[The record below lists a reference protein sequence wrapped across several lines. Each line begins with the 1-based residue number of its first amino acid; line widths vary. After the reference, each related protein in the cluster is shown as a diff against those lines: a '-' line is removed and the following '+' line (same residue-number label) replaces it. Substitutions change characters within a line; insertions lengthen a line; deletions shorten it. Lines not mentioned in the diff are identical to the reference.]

1 MLFQMQTSRRGSQEL
16 YVAALAGVVG
26 AWLWFIYETSALF
39 LSAGGW
45 LGASGLVALSTIA
58 AALGFFVLL
67 AGLRLI
73 RSRLSVWPSAAH
85 LVVSCLGFVSVSA
98 SVLLGAWI
106 APSIFSSRDVM
117 NIFAAL
123 CAPSGA
129 FLVCV
134 LVVAWRRV
142 VKRDLGWRGAWALS
156 LGMSLLWLWLVASL
170 YPEVWAG
177 LEPSRFVGVSLAALG
192 ALVVSLFVPE
202 RTRVVG
208 KLAVAL
214 LLGLIGWAG
223 VGLIA
228 LEGSPQALVMG
239 RYAPSTWLVIG
250 RFVKTPPRRAIP
262 LKPSMT
268 SASCHPGKRA
278 PAPGSWQIADEAP
291 HIIFVTVDALRWDHT
306 SLGGE
311 ARDTTPHLK
320 RWASKAAVMTRAYT
334 PATSTRQ
341 TFGAL
346 FTGVNPSLL
355 ARPKAP
361 RWSLALPKGQ
371 ETVASWLGGAGYDTR
386 AIVVSSK
393 VFQEDSR
400 ALHGF
405 KEIDVSPRQWWDKHH
420 YASSLQVDR
429 IIAALS
435 DIEPNPG
442 PKFIWTHLMEAH
454 QNYHPGPEP
463 KDYGRQAQD
472 RYDAAIHYID
482 QELDRLLATALS
494 PARRHNTYVIL
505 TADHGHAFREHGQ
518 RFHGHTVYD
527 EELHVPLMI
536 WGPDVKAGQYNQPT
550 AVLSAFS
557 TIMEL
562 AGAKPSAL
570 GFACEPSLLGG
581 LKQGRALEPHDI
593 YVEQLADDSN
603 DNAGI
608 GLIRGDYKLVVRPV
622 ERSVELFDVI
632 KDPQERQ
639 DLSQTNPKLAQ
650 TLLDAMVKLQRARGI
665 DAQALGM
672 FELEMSPAKEVR

>member
-1 MLFQMQTSRRGSQEL
+1 MLFHMQTSRWGSQEL

-26 AWLWFIYETSALF
+26 AWLWLIYEASVLF
-39 LSAGGW
+39 LNAGSW
-45 LGASGLVALSTIA
+45 LGASGLVALSALA
-58 AALGFFVLL
+58 AALGVFFIL
-67 AGLRLI
+67 AGLLLA
-73 RSRLSVWPSAAH
+73 RSRLRAWPSAAH
-85 LVVSCLGFVSVSA
+85 LVVSCLGFVSMSA
-98 SVLLGAWI
+98 SVLLGAWL
-106 APSIFSSRDVM
+106 APSLFSSREVM
-117 NIFAAL
+117 GIFAAL
-123 CAPSGA
+123 CAPLGA
-129 FLVCV
+129 LLGCG
-134 LVVAWRRV
+134 LVVVWRRV
-142 VKRDLGWRGAWALS
+142 IKPELGWKGAWALS
-156 LGMSLLWLWLVASL
+156 LCMMALWLWLVASL

-177 LEPSRFVGVSLAALG
+177 LEPGRFIGVALAALG
-192 ALVVSLFVPE
+192 ALGVSLFVRPDS
-202 RTRVVG
+202 RGVS
-208 KLAVAL
+208 KLTVAL
-214 LLGLIGWAG
+214 LLGLMGWAG
-223 VGLIA
+223 AGLIA
-228 LEGSPQALVMG
+228 LDGQPQALVMG

-250 RFVKTPPRRAIP
+250 RFVKTPPRKIIP

-268 SASCHPGKRA
+268 SASCHPGQRP
-278 PAPGSWQIADEAP
+278 PAPGSWSLSDDAP
-291 HIIFVTVDALRWDHT
+291 HIIFLTVDALRWDHT
-306 SLGGE
+306 SLGGDE
-311 ARDTTPHLK
+311 RDTTPHLK

-361 RWSLALPKGQ
+361 RWSLSLPKGQ
-371 ETVASWLGGAGYDTR
+371 ETVASWLGGVGYDTR

-393 VFQEDSR
+393 VFKEDSR

-405 KEIDVSPRQWWDKHH
+405 KEIDISPRRWWDEHH

-435 DIEPNPG
+435 DIEPNPS

-472 RYDAAIHYID
+472 RYDAAIHFVD
-482 QELDRLLATALS
+482 QELDRLLAMALS

-518 RFHGHTVYD
+518 RFHGHTVYN

-536 WGPDVKAGQYNQPT
+536 WGPQVKAGQYHQPT
-550 AVLSAFS
+550 AVLSVFS

-562 AGAKPSAL
+562 AGATPSTLA
-570 GFACEPSLLGG
+570 FACEPSLLSG
-581 LKQGRALEPHDI
+581 LKQGKALAPHDI

-603 DNAGI
+603 ENAGI

-622 ERSVELFDVI
+622 ERSVELFNVI
-632 KDPQERQ
+632 KDPKERQ
-639 DLSQTNPKLAQ
+639 DLSQTDPKLAQ
-650 TLLDAMVKLQRARGI
+650 TLLDAMVKLQSARGI
-665 DAQALGM
+665 NSQALGM